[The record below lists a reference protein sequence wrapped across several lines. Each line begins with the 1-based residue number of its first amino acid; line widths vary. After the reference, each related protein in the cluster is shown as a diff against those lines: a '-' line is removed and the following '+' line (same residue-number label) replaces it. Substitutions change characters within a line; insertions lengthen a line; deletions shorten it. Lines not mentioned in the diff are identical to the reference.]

1 MCRIHFFRAA
11 MVVQQALGDH
21 ACSHVLL
28 HHRQKSEEN
37 KARVCRFI
45 EAFTSWDPATRVEQY
60 ALLHLGWELAAPGDA
75 KWRAVAERL
84 EKALAPAPVQ
94 AQVPPAAATAAPAP
108 PPLAGS
114 EDQPLA

>member
-1 MCRIHFFRAA
+1 

-108 PPLAGS
+108 PPPAGS